1 MYWLHHHLRAHCV
14 PPAAGNYCS
23 TSSWH
28 SCVNARI
35 MTPWLFAFFFFLSS
49 SLTHLLLSCSLFLC
63 NGLTHHRWVCVV
75 TSSEV
80 LQGHMHD
87 GQVNK
92 QAGLGCRDVGS
103 WSKFRITGKSQSSL
117 QGHIFSSGMIT
128 KNVLWSAAHS
138 VSLTGYC
145 LFLMTV
151 LTKTYS
157 IMKYDM
163 YSDQFPFCLC
173 HTVSNNKTR
182 CEQMHCCQMKGWNG
196 SLTGF

>member
-1 MYWLHHHLRAHCV
+1 MLLIRGTTAGMDFVFQWIFYPADYTIIGMLILSSLLLETTVPLLHGI
-14 PPAAGNYCS
+14 PALMQE
-23 TSSWH
+23 SWH
-28 SCVNARI
+28 LDS
-35 MTPWLFAFFFFLSS
+35 LLSFFFLSS
-49 SLTHLLLSCSLFLC
+49 SLPHLLLSCSLFLC
-63 NGLTHHRWVCVV
+63 NGLTHHRWVCVG

-92 QAGLGCRDVGS
+92 QAGLGCRDAGS

-128 KNVLWSAAHS
+128 SKTCFDLLLIHR

-145 LFLMTV
+145 LFLMTG

-157 IMKYDM
+157 ILKYNM
-163 YSDQFPFCLC
+163 YSAYDQF
-173 HTVSNNKTR
+173 VSY
-182 CEQMHCCQMKGWNG
+182 CEQQ
-196 SLTGF
+196 